1 MHSLLEDEPQEIE
14 IPADGSS
21 LDLLRAVYRCNQ
33 LPLPIRMR
41 AAIACLPHEVPRLAV
56 TAQITDQGIA
66 ELLDRRLKRIEEM
79 KLIEAKPTAQTNANK
94 SVLPGHADSA
104 LSQTVISND
113 FQDRL

>member
-21 LDLLRAVYRCNQ
+21 LDLLRAVYRNPS
-33 LPLPIRMR
+33 LDLPIRMR

-79 KLIEAKPTAQTNANK
+79 KLIEARPTAPINGDK
-94 SVLPGHADSA
+94 SVPPRLP
-104 LSQTVISND
+104 
-113 FQDRL
+113 DRRFRRL